1 MALPAAPPF
10 WGSRSRALERQI
22 VRQREQE
29 ARLRRQWE
37 LHSLSFRQAG
47 LRSRKQAEWSSRRS
61 FQQSMEA
68 HGRERLKA
76 EKAAG
81 LERRRRQL
89 RELLFREREGL
100 AAELR
105 ALRPGG
111 GAGLEEQRRR
121 GEELRSA
128 REERRKQV
136 AEERLYECWKNSS
149 AKLREVSSELHKKHL
164 VEAWGDQ
171 LAHKQ
176 QLEAADR
183 EEKLRSENRYER
195 ARQEALERLKQEEKR
210 RKQEE
215 EKQAEFLLQQMEA
228 LQLREVEAT
237 KLKEEEENLLKQRWE
252 LQALKAERKLEDE
265 RRRKVEL
272 GCFLKHQYHA
282 QLRRRAQQVQEELKD
297 RRILLAL
304 SEKDNEDQRL
314 QSVRQEEAMATAAW
328 MRAVVEQQLQLERE
342 REAELETVFREEAKQ
357 VWERREEEWESER
370 KARDRLMAEVLAERA
385 QQIQEKVEQNRQAQQ
400 ESVMLREQLIQE
412 LEEAKRLTQQEQEEV
427 AEQKTA
433 RKQELQAQLTERQLR
448 EEEERQHQRDVAAEA
463 QLQAQH
469 NERLEALEARRMAEA
484 GYHSQSQGRPKS
496 AWT

>member
-149 AKLREVSSELHKKHL
+149 AKLRE
-164 VEAWGDQ
+164 
-171 LAHKQ
+171 
-176 QLEAADR
+176 LEAADR

-282 QLRRRAQQVQEELKD
+282 QLRRRAQQVQEELEKD